1 MDNTSS
7 EFDRTAEITSIIL
20 LYNPHFTPRTS
31 TLPRSQNKGYKSMAS
46 VSAKALD
53 QPAVDSVAGAYRVT
67 SMVAKIQTGLREE
80 LHNLTPMVRD
90 FVRSSGIRAGSL
102 IVSSLHTT
110 CAIFINEW
118 QDALMH
124 DVRAY
129 LQSCIA
135 KENYYRHNDP
145 AWSDCDRHN
154 ADSHLRSLL
163 LGASLALQIVDGDV
177 VLGEWQSIIMAEL
190 DGPRERTLRFQA
202 MGVSRNA

>member
-1 MDNTSS
+1 
-7 EFDRTAEITSIIL
+7 
-20 LYNPHFTPRTS
+20 
-31 TLPRSQNKGYKSMAS
+31 MAS
-46 VSAKALD
+46 VSAKALE
-53 QPAVDSVAGAYRVT
+53 QPALDFVTGAYRVSST
-67 SMVAKIQTGLREE
+67 VAKIQTGIREE

-124 DVRAY
+124 DFQAY
-129 LQSCIA
+129 LQSLIA
-135 KENYYRHNDP
+135 RESYYRHNDP

-163 LGASLALQIVDGDV
+163 LGTNLTLQIADGDV
-177 VLGEWQSIIMAEL
+177 VLGEWQSVIMAEL
-190 DGPRERTLRFQA
+190 DGPRERTVRLQA
-202 MGVSRNA
+202 MGVAGQ